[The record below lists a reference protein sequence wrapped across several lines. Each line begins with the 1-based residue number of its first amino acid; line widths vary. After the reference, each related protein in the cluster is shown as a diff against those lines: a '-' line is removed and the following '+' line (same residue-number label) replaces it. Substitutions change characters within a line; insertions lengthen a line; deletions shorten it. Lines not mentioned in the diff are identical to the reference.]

1 MSYLIR
7 VQIPDE
13 PGSLGR
19 VAEAVG
25 LIGGNISSVDVVEAF
40 SNGTVTDDMVVELP
54 AGTMADELIT
64 AAHEVEGVEVDSI
77 RPFSGRVDRRGQ
89 IAMLASVAG
98 ASTNSTLLA
107 DMVNKMPQALT
118 SSWAILLRAKNPVTR
133 VTASNGAPADDGSNP
148 SALPIEQA
156 RILQPEKESWIPES
170 WAILD
175 SSLIA
180 APLTET
186 DLVLV
191 IGRVGGPDYLSSEIE
206 HIGNLGKILGSLLK
220 H

>member
-54 AGTMADELIT
+54 TGTMADELIT

-180 APLTET
+180 APLTGT

>member
-54 AGTMADELIT
+54 TGTMADELIT

-118 SSWAILLRAKNPVTR
+118 SSWAILLRAKI
-133 VTASNGAPADDGSNP
+133 P
-148 SALPIEQA
+148 S
-156 RILQPEKESWIPES
+156 PE
-170 WAILD
+170 
-175 SSLIA
+175 
-180 APLTET
+180 
-186 DLVLV
+186 
-191 IGRVGGPDYLSSEIE
+191 
-206 HIGNLGKILGSLLK
+206 
-220 H
+220 